1 MRSSFAWRDGAPRR
15 QRDSAH
21 TFIRGVAHVRDPFLQ
36 VGRAG
41 LEALP
46 LRKHHVEADR
56 GAAYYE
62 PEAILE
68 RLKY

>member
-1 MRSSFAWRDGAPRR
+1 MARRVDSGIRLIPSSVGWR
-15 QRDSAH
+15 
-21 TFIRGVAHVRDPFLQ
+21 HVRDPFLQ
-36 VGRAG
+36 VGGAG